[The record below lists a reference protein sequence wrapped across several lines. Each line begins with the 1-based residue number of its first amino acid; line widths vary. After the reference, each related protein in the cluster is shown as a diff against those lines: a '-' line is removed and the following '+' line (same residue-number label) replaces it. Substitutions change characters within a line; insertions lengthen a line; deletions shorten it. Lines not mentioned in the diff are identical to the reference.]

1 MATPPALK
9 RNNNKQKPITR
20 ATSMLCLKCGE
31 KVDVKNLYTSKS
43 PFYTAYM
50 KIPFCKDCLDDMYQ
64 EYYKQYKG
72 EGYTNPERKAIE
84 RVCMITDIYYKDSI
98 FESAQKSY
106 EKAPEVPLIMYYIR
120 ITRLVAYQKKTYDD
134 TIREKYDKSKDNE
147 AIISIYNDDDKEL
160 DNRVREGQK
169 LFGSGFEREDYI
181 FLYNEYADWTSRHEC
196 DTKSKEELIKQICF
210 VQLDLFKANRAGK
223 DTKDLNRTLTTLMD
237 AAKLQPKQ
245 NSGDTTAQNQT
256 LGTLIDKWENT
267 RPIPECDEELKDV
280 DHIARYINIFF
291 KGHLSK
297 MMGLKN
303 GFSNMYNKFMEKYT
317 VTKPEYNADE
327 DDEALFEAVFGS
339 SDLDSDK
346 DDILDNYHIGDEDG

>member
-267 RPIPECDEELKDV
+267 RPIPEIDEELKDV
-280 DHIARYINIFF
+280 DKIGLYIDVFF
-291 KGHLSK
+291 RGHLAK
-297 MMGLKN
+297 MLNIKN
-303 GFSNMYNKFMEKYT
+303 AFSHLYNKFMEKYT
-317 VTKPEYNADE
+317 VRKPEYADE
-327 DDEALFEAVFGS
+327 EDNEALFDAVFGS
-339 SDLDSDK
+339 ASMDEESSYR
-346 DDILDNYHIGDEDG
+346 DDEGVV

>member
-9 RNNNKQKPITR
+9 RNNNKQKPLTR
-20 ATSMLCLKCGE
+20 VTSMLCLKCGE

-43 PFYTAYM
+43 QFYTTYM

-72 EGYTNPERKAIE
+72 DGYTNPERKAVE
-84 RVCMITDIYYKDSI
+84 RICMVTDVYYSDHL
-98 FESAQKSY
+98 FESAYKSW
-106 EKAPEVPLIMYYIR
+106 EKAPETPLIMYYIR
-120 ITRLVAYQKKTYDD
+120 NTRLVAYQKKTYDD
-134 TIREKYDKSKDNE
+134 TIREKYDASKDKE
-147 AIISIYNDDDKEL
+147 AILSIYNDDDKEL
-160 DNRVREGQK
+160 DKRVSEGRK
-169 LFGSGFEREDYI
+169 LFGAGFEREDYI
-181 FLYNEYADWTSRHEC
+181 FLYNEYMDWTSRHEC

-210 VQLDLFKANRAGK
+210 VQLDLLKANRAGH
-223 DTKDLNRTLTTLMD
+223 DTKDLNKTLTTLMD

-280 DHIARYINIFF
+280 DNIARYINVFF

-303 GFSNMYNKFMEKYT
+303 GFSNMYEKFMKKYT
-317 VTKPEYNADE
+317 VDKPEYDADE
-327 DDEALFEAVFGS
+327 DDEALFEAVFGDS
-339 SDLDSDK
+339 SVDDGD
-346 DDILDNYHIGDEDG
+346 DDILDNYIVGDDDG

>member
-1 MATPPALK
+1 MPTESVLK
-9 RNNNKQKPITR
+9 RNNKRQKPLTK
-20 ATSMLCLKCGE
+20 TTTMLCLKCGE
-31 KVDVKNLYTSKS
+31 RVDVKNLYTSKS

-280 DHIARYINIFF
+280 DKIGLYIDVFF
-291 KGHLSK
+291 RGHLAK
-297 MMGLKN
+297 MLNIKN
-303 GFSNMYNKFMEKYT
+303 AFSHLYNKFMEKYT
-317 VTKPEYNADE
+317 VRKPEYADE
-327 DDEALFEAVFGS
+327 EDNEALFDAVFGS
-339 SDLDSDK
+339 ASMDEESSCR
-346 DDILDNYHIGDEDG
+346 DDEGVV

>member
-1 MATPPALK
+1 MPTESALK
-9 RNNNKQKPITR
+9 RNNKRQKPLTK
-20 ATSMLCLKCGE
+20 TTTMLCLKCGE

-160 DNRVREGQK
+160 DKRVREGQK

-267 RPIPECDEELKDV
+267 RPIPEIDEELKDV
-280 DHIARYINIFF
+280 DKIGAYIDTFF
-291 KGHLSK
+291 KGHLAKSL
-297 MMGLKN
+297 GVKN
-303 GFSNMYNKFMEKYT
+303 AFSRLYDKFMEPYT
-317 VTKPEYNADE
+317 VRRPEYTEDE
-327 DDEALFEAVFGS
+327 NNEALFDAVFGS
-339 SDLDSDK
+339 AELDDIDNVTGYHDEDDSDG
-346 DDILDNYHIGDEDG
+346 Y